1 MSTATS
7 TTMETAFDDFIKKT
21 RELFAR
27 ESEPEKRWV
36 TMHPFMK
43 ELLND
48 PKVIEASKK
57 WPVCKRID
65 NRTQNLLFYEDPDYK
80 FVLNG
85 MVFSADRD
93 YGVPDHLHDHGHI
106 YTLYGLLDGRQRI
119 MRYERT
125 DDRSKPDFAQVRS
138 VSNSE
143 CVPGEIDLV
152 RPWEIHAEASAGERV
167 VALIARSERSGG
179 FLQGR
184 YVPETNKYWQGYGPI
199 QVPTPFY
206 S

>member
-1 MSTATS
+1 MSNATS
-7 TTMETAFDDFIKKT
+7 TGTETAFECFIRKT
-21 RELFAR
+21 RKLFAE

-36 TMHPFMK
+36 AMYPFMT
-43 ELLND
+43 ELLAD

-57 WPVCKRID
+57 WPVCQRVD
-65 NRTQNLLFYEDPDYK
+65 NRTQNLLFYEDPEYK

-85 MVFSADRD
+85 MVFGADRD
-93 YGVPDHLHDHGHI
+93 YGIPDRLHDHGHI

-119 MRYERT
+119 LRYERI
-125 DDRSKPDFAQVRS
+125 DDRSKPDYAEVRS
-138 VSNSE
+138 TSNSE
-143 CVPGEIDLV
+143 CGPGEIDLV

-184 YVPETNKYWQGYGPI
+184 YVPEKNSYWQGYGPI

-206 S
+206 G

>member
-1 MSTATS
+1 MGNANAAAT
-7 TTMETAFDDFIKKT
+7 ETSLERFIKKT

-27 ESEPEKRWV
+27 ESDPETRWT

-43 ELLND
+43 ELLDD
-48 PKVIEASKK
+48 PRVIEASKK
-57 WPVCKRID
+57 WPTCQRID

-85 MVFSADRD
+85 MVFSSDRD
-93 YGVPDHLHDHGHI
+93 YGVPDRLHDHGHI
-106 YTLYGLLDGRQRI
+106 YTLYGLLDGKQRI
-119 MRYERT
+119 LRYERI
-125 DDRSKPDFAQVRS
+125 DDRSTPDFAEVRS
-138 VSNSE
+138 LSNSE
-143 CVPGEIDLV
+143 CGPGEIDLV

-184 YVPETNKYWQGYGPI
+184 YVPEKNSYWQGYGPI

-206 S
+206 G